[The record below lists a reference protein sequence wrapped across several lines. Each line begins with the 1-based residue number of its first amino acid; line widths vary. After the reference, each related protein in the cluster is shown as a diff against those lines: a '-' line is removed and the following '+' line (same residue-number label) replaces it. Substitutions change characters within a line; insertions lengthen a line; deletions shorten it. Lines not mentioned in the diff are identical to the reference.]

1 MKTINLIKLIVIL
14 ALQGLLS
21 FNIYGQDPQFS
32 QLYANPL
39 FLNPARAGYEQSL
52 HSDNA
57 GINARFAH
65 RIQWPQLSS
74 SFVTSTLSVDGYDE
88 STKMGVGLAFIWD
101 HQGDFMNQ
109 NGIKG
114 FFSYHTPLFGSGS
127 FLHLGVDISNRWM
140 NYSANGLLFIDQ
152 LSGGGINTKSIDPL
166 SQSIYQKSYFN
177 AGVGGILELRAE
189 DEKLF
194 FLGVSFHNLA
204 RPNLAFNQTL
214 PSGNQVDTSIPLLTG
229 LELGY
234 QKAFRLANNT
244 GLGKDNNRW
253 SSLSANAY
261 LKMQGQSM
269 QLDIGA
275 TYNFDQPFMLGIYY
289 RGIPIR
295 KYNDIIQQDALV
307 GMFGIIGKH
316 FTLKYSYDVGI
327 STLTRSGG
335 SHEVVLS
342 ATFGSNLNIF
352 KIRSRRREMDCL
364 KWQN

>member
-1 MKTINLIKLIVIL
+1 MKTINLTILILIL
-14 ALQGLLS
+14 TWQGILS

-52 HSDNA
+52 HSESE
-57 GINARFAH
+57 GINTRFAH

-74 SFVTSTLSVDGYDE
+74 SFVTSTLSIDGYDE
-88 STKMGVGLAFIWD
+88 STKIGIGLALIRD
-101 HQGDFMNQ
+101 QQGDFMTQ
-109 NGIKG
+109 DGVKG
-114 FFSYHTPLFGSGS
+114 FFSSHIQLSETGD
-127 FLHLGVDISNRWM
+127 FLHFGMEVSNRWM
-140 NYSANGLLFIDQ
+140 NYSTNGLLFIDQ

-166 SQSIYQKSYFN
+166 SQSFYQKSYFN
-177 AGVGGILELRAE
+177 AGVGGILELRAK

-194 FLGVSFHNLA
+194 FLGVSVNNLA

-214 PSGNQVDTSIPLLTG
+214 SSANQVNTTIPLLAG

-234 QKAFRLANNT
+234 QKAFHLANKT
-244 GLGKDNNRW
+244 GRGDGYNRW
-253 SSLSANAY
+253 SSLSGNAY
-261 LKMQGQSM
+261 LKIQGQSM
-269 QLDIGA
+269 QLDVGA
-275 TYNFDQPFMLGIYY
+275 TYNFDEPFMLGIYY

-307 GMFGIIGKH
+307 GMFGIISKH

-327 STLTRSGG
+327 STLSRSGG
-335 SHEVVLS
+335 SHEFVLS
-342 ATFGSNLNIF
+342 ATVGSNLNIF
-352 KIRSRRREMDCL
+352 KNRNHRRETNCL

>member
-57 GINARFAH
+57 GINARGAH

-74 SFVTSTLSVDGYDE
+74 SFVTSTGSIDAYDE
-88 STKMGVGLAFIWD
+88 STKMGIGLAFIHD
-101 HQGDFMNQ
+101 QQGDFITQ
-109 NGIKG
+109 QGFKG
-114 FFSYHTPLFGSGS
+114 FLSYHIKLNDTGN
-127 FLHLGVDISNRWM
+127 FLHFGMDVSNRWM

-166 SQSIYQKSYFN
+166 SQSFYQTNYFN
-177 AGVGGILELRAE
+177 AGVGGIFELRTE
-189 DEKLF
+189 DNKLF
-194 FLGVSFHNLA
+194 FLGVSVHNLA
-204 RPNLAFNQTL
+204 RPNLASNKTI
-214 PSGNQVDTSIPLLTG
+214 PSGNQVNTSIPLLAG

-234 QKAFRLANNT
+234 QKAFHLANKT
-244 GLGKDNNRW
+244 GRGDGYNRW
-253 SSLSANAY
+253 SSLSGNAY
-261 LKMQGQSM
+261 LKIQGQSM
-269 QLDIGA
+269 QLDLGL
-275 TYNFDQPFMLGIYY
+275 TYNFDQPFMVGISY

-352 KIRSRRREMDCL
+352 KNRSRRREMDCL